1 MFTTLA
7 KIIKYIWDDLEGRIS
22 YYIPACISIRASE
35 EYHRMPRGSIYC
47 VRLDDR
53 CQRFFQYVA
62 YDTTNGAEVIRVFKK
77 KYPADYIPD
86 PEEIV
91 NDEVDFYAE
100 TWTIPNGVI
109 DGIWYKIGISKNV
122 GDTKNI
128 MFRDYTRL
136 EFPEIGKSTSWVVW
150 KINKKRVRIGELTE
164 KYRKRADWGL
174 IFSID
179 MIMDRIKTGS
189 YHGKIIEVQ

>member
-1 MFTTLA
+1 
-7 KIIKYIWDDLEGRIS
+7 
-22 YYIPACISIRASE
+22 
-35 EYHRMPRGSIYC
+35 
-47 VRLDDR
+47 
-53 CQRFFQYVA
+53 
-62 YDTTNGAEVIRVFKK
+62 
-77 KYPADYIPD
+77 
-86 PEEIV
+86 
-91 NDEVDFYAE
+91 
-100 TWTIPNGVI
+100 
-109 DGIWYKIGISKNV
+109 
-122 GDTKNI
+122 
-128 MFRDYTRL
+128 MFREYTRL